1 MFNDVAVASNL
12 LLARGQATQILT
24 VDLDVHQ
31 GNGTAH
37 LMANEPRVF
46 TFSMHEAKNYPFRK
60 QASDL
65 DIDLP
70 NETGD
75 EAYLA
80 ILMDTLPR
88 LIAKVKPDMLF
99 YQSAV
104 DVLATDK
111 LGNCLL
117 YTSDAADE

>member
-31 GNGTAH
+31 GGTAH
-37 LMANEPRVF
+37 LMANEPGIYLQYAWR
-46 TFSMHEAKNYPFRK
+46 KNYPFRK

-80 ILMDTLPR
+80 ILMDTLP
-88 LIAKVKPDMLF
+88 D
-99 YQSAV
+99 
-104 DVLATDK
+104 
-111 LGNCLL
+111 LL
-117 YTSDAADE
+117 QK